1 MIDLHNFEKFS
12 KKSVKKEEEKLLS
25 GFKKK
30 KYNFFFAVGIKM
42 FFLDETDLS
51 RMMWNKFHSAS
62 YLLFSKVDRSS

>member
-30 KYNFFFAVGIKM
+30 KYNFFFALGIKM

-51 RMMWNKFHSAS
+51 RMM
-62 YLLFSKVDRSS
+62 

>member
-30 KYNFFFAVGIKM
+30 LQFFFRTGHQNV
-42 FFLDETDLS
+42 LP
-51 RMMWNKFHSAS
+51 
-62 YLLFSKVDRSS
+62 